1 MFLAPPAD
9 GLVTH
14 LQTTTDFAV
23 IQALCKQ
30 FHSLEPTLLQSHEV
44 APNASR
50 IAHAGLDTAKLNF
63 VPLYYARFSRKRSH
77 LKCPI
82 CGDMA
87 FRVEH
92 NRDVVWFDALGPPW
106 PKHKCF

>member
-14 LQTTTDFAV
+14 LQTMTDFAV

-63 VPLYYARFSRKRSH
+63 LPLYYARFSRTFISPVCMPHCHVVPVESRQS
-77 LKCPI
+77 LKCKN
-82 CGDMA
+82 A
-87 FRVEH
+87 FVSRYLSRE
-92 NRDVVWFDALGPPW
+92 
-106 PKHKCF
+106 K

>member
-63 VPLYYARFSRKRSH
+63 VPLYYARFSRPTLPTHGYSGP
-77 LKCPI
+77 L
-82 CGDMA
+82 
-87 FRVEH
+87 FRDLSSPGTEG
-92 NRDVVWFDALGPPW
+92 FSS
-106 PKHKCF
+106 